1 VDYSKNIQEEF
12 LMSNTNTLQF
22 FLEMGGVI
30 FLAIAAALA
39 VAFTVYWNLLGKKH
53 TSVSKPL
60 LTMSKQQPVAKKVIS
75 HSTPSV
81 VSLGRA
87 SYQQ

>member
-1 VDYSKNIQEEF
+1 
-12 LMSNTNTLQF
+12 MSNTNTLQF

-60 LTMSKQQPVAKKVIS
+60 LTMSKQQPASKKVIS
-75 HSTPSV
+75 HSSPLT

-87 SYQQ
+87 SFQQ